1 MKVDGVKVKAKSVL
15 FSAVALLLTPVRLM
29 RSILRGEGGTRGT
42 AFVPAGLFL
51 ILLGF
56 LSIAQAL
63 AAGLDAQVDRARL
76 AEGESL
82 LLTLSGPGDVW
93 GTPDT
98 AALARD
104 FAVQNQGQ
112 GTSTVMT
119 NGRVTTTREWRFLLT
134 PKASGRF
141 TIPAMRLGELESLPI
156 AVEVL
161 PAAQAAQVGE
171 PPPARLEA
179 ELDRDQ
185 VYVQGQVIYTLRVL
199 LRPQVQNASLEDPL
213 AEGVQIELLGE
224 DRVTETQRDGLRYR
238 VVERRYA
245 LLPQH
250 SGAIEIPA
258 PVLSAAVPE
267 SRTGRGQAAGTA
279 PGSPFGSG
287 GSAFEQFFGRDPF
300 AKMDSLF
307 QRTRPIQVRGPA
319 LTLEVRP
326 RPAGAPVPWLPAEEL
341 RLAESWT
348 PDPAAAQ
355 TRLRVGEP
363 ITRTIALTAQGLSAT
378 QLPDLTGAVPPGVK
392 SYPDKPRTETR
403 AEGDTLVA
411 VKEIKQA
418 LVPTVA
424 GKLVLPEIRLA
435 WWDTRADQER
445 VAVLPARTLEVLP
458 ATGAVDDQ
466 TPRGQAAAEPVPL
479 PHDQGQVAHGADPA
493 SGAGLTQRPPLAE
506 AASYPS
512 SGGAQGSLSAL
523 GAGTTAAGAGAG
535 AGADS
540 HEMADHTT
548 DNKKISPDFNA
559 NFHEGPATSQTMKGS
574 TGVFHANPVPEASS
588 APGTAAAPASA
599 TAHGASTPLTA
610 VASGWPLPAGHW
622 PWLAAAMAFLWLT
635 TLLLWWR
642 ERRRQSP
649 VSLARTGGSE
659 ISRASLAAARE
670 RVRQACQAQ
679 EPRATREALLAWGQV
694 RWPED
699 PPRRLETLAA
709 RLGGPAASWMGRL
722 DQCLYAPGGAAGW
735 DGPAAWRDLGP
746 ALTVAAERSPG
757 RTGGEDP
764 LPPLYAASASG

>member
-1 MKVDGVKVKAKSVL
+1 MDGVKVKAKSL
-15 FSAVALLLTPVRLM
+15 FFSAVALPLTPVRLM
-29 RSILRGEGGTRGT
+29 RSILRGEGGTPGT
-42 AFVPAGLFL
+42 SSVPAGLFL

-199 LRPQVQNASLEDPL
+199 LRPQVQNASLEDPQ
-213 AEGVQIELLGE
+213 AEGIQIERLGE

-267 SRTGRGQAAGTA
+267 SRSSRGQAAGTA

-300 AKMDSLF
+300 AEIDSLF

-326 RPAGAPVPWLPAEEL
+326 RPAGAPVPWLPAEDL

-392 SYPDKPRTETR
+392 SYPDKPRTESR

-466 TPRGQAAAEPVPL
+466 TPRGPAAAEPVPL
-479 PHDQGQVAHGADPA
+479 PHDQGQVAHGAD
-493 SGAGLTQRPPLAE
+493 
-506 AASYPS
+506 
-512 SGGAQGSLSAL
+512 
-523 GAGTTAAGAGAG
+523 
-535 AGADS
+535 
-540 HEMADHTT
+540 
-548 DNKKISPDFNA
+548 
-559 NFHEGPATSQTMKGS
+559 
-574 TGVFHANPVPEASS
+574 PVPEASS

-649 VSLARTGGSE
+649 VPLARMGGIE
-659 ISRASLAAARE
+659 VSRASLAAARE

-679 EPRATREALLAWGQV
+679 EPRATREALLAWGLV

-764 LPPLYAASASG
+764 LPPLYAVSASG

>member
-1 MKVDGVKVKAKSVL
+1 MKVDGVKVKAKSL
-15 FSAVALLLTPVRLM
+15 FFSAVALSLTPVRLM
-29 RSILRGEGGTRGT
+29 RWVPRGEGGTRGT
-42 AFVPAGLFL
+42 ASVPAWLFL
-51 ILLGF
+51 ILLG
-56 LSIAQAL
+56 LLGIPQAR

-112 GTSTVMT
+112 GTSTIMT

-141 TIPAMRLGELESLPI
+141 TIPALRLGELESLPI

-199 LRPQVQNASLEDPL
+199 LRPQVQNASLDDPQ
-213 AEGVQIELLGE
+213 AEGVQIERLGE

-250 SGAIEIPA
+250 SGTVEIQA
-258 PVLSAAVPE
+258 PVLSAAVTE

-279 PGSPFGSG
+279 AGAPFGSG

-300 AKMDSLF
+300 AEMDSLF

-319 LTLEVRP
+319 LTLEVKP
-326 RPAGAPVPWLPAEEL
+326 RPAGAPDPWLPAEDL
-341 RLAESWT
+341 RLAENWT
-348 PDPAAAQ
+348 PDPAGAQ

-392 SYPDKPRTETR
+392 SYPDKPKIETR

-418 LVPTVA
+418 LVPTLA
-424 GKLVLPEIRLA
+424 GNLVLPEIRLG

-445 VAVLPARTLEVLP
+445 VAVLPARTLEILP
-458 ATGAVDDQ
+458 ATGAVDRQ
-466 TPRGQAAAEPVPL
+466 TSGGQGAAAEPASPPVG
-479 PHDQGQVAHGADPA
+479 QGQGTLGAPPVAGAALTPA
-493 SGAGLTQRPPLAE
+493 PRLGD
-506 AASYPS
+506 ASSPS
-512 SGGAQGSLSAL
+512 SGGSQGSLPAVVP
-523 GAGTTAAGAGAG
+523 GRTTATGD
-535 AGADS
+535 GADPVMES
-540 HEMADHTT
+540 
-548 DNKKISPDFNA
+548 SP
-559 NFHEGPATSQTMKGS
+559 
-574 TGVFHANPVPEASS
+574 SS
-588 APGTAAAPASA
+588 GTAAAASA
-599 TAHGASTPLTA
+599 SAALGPAGPPTATSP
-610 VASGWPLPAGHW
+610 SWPLPAGHW
-622 PWLAAAMAFLWLT
+622 PWLTAALAFLWLT

-649 VSLARTGGSE
+649 VPLDRTGGSE
-659 ISRASLAAARE
+659 VSRASLAAARE

-679 EPRATREALLAWGQV
+679 EPRATREALLAWGQA

-699 PPRRLETLAA
+699 PPWRLDTLAA
-709 RLGGPAASWMGRL
+709 RLDGPAASWMGWL
-722 DQCLYAPGGAAGW
+722 DQCLYAPGGATGW
-735 DGPAAWRDLGP
+735 DGPTAWRDLGP
-746 ALTVAAERSPG
+746 ALAVAAERTPG
-757 RTGGEDP
+757 RIGGEDP
-764 LPPLYAASASG
+764 LPPLYAHGTSISTSVSG

>member
-1 MKVDGVKVKAKSVL
+1 MKVDGVKVKAKSVF
-15 FSAVALLLTPVRLM
+15 FSAVALPLTPVRLM
-29 RSILRGEGGTRGT
+29 RSILRGEGGTPGT
-42 AFVPAGLFL
+42 SSVPAGLVL

-199 LRPQVQNASLEDPL
+199 LRPQVQNASLEDTQ
-213 AEGVQIELLGE
+213 AEGIQIERLGE

-267 SRTGRGQAAGTA
+267 SRTGRGQVSGTA

-300 AKMDSLF
+300 TEMDSLF

-326 RPAGAPVPWLPAEEL
+326 RPAGAPVPWLPAEDL
-341 RLAESWT
+341 RLAENWT
-348 PDPAAAQ
+348 PDPAGAQ

-479 PHDQGQVAHGADPA
+479 PHDQGQVAHGADP
-493 SGAGLTQRPPLAE
+493 
-506 AASYPS
+506 
-512 SGGAQGSLSAL
+512 
-523 GAGTTAAGAGAG
+523 
-535 AGADS
+535 
-540 HEMADHTT
+540 
-548 DNKKISPDFNA
+548 
-559 NFHEGPATSQTMKGS
+559 
-574 TGVFHANPVPEASS
+574 VPEASS

-659 ISRASLAAARE
+659 VSRASLAAARE

>member
-1 MKVDGVKVKAKSVL
+1 MKVDGVKVKAMSVF
-15 FSAVALLLTPVRLM
+15 FSAVALPLTPVRLM
-29 RSILRGEGGTRGT
+29 RSIPRGEGGTRGT
-42 AFVPAGLFL
+42 ASVPAGLFL

-63 AAGLDAQVDRARL
+63 AAGLDAQVDRTRL

-98 AALARD
+98 AVLARD

-199 LRPQVQNASLEDPL
+199 LRPQVQNASLEDPQ
-213 AEGVQIELLGE
+213 AEGVQIERLGE

-300 AKMDSLF
+300 AEMDSLF

-341 RLAESWT
+341 RVAESWT
-348 PDPAAAQ
+348 PDPVAAQ

-363 ITRTIALTAQGLSAT
+363 ITRTIALTAQGLSDA
-378 QLPDLTGAVPPGVK
+378 QLPDLIGAVPPGVK

-458 ATGAVDDQ
+458 ATGAVNDQ

-493 SGAGLTQRPPLAE
+493 AGAGLTQRPPLAE
-506 AASYPS
+506 AASSPS
-512 SGGAQGSLSAL
+512 SGGSQGSLSAL
-523 GAGTTAAGAGAG
+523 GPGTTAAGAGAN
-535 AGADS
+535 S
-540 HEMADHTT
+540 HEMAGHAT
-548 DNKKISPDFNA
+548 DNNKISSDFN
-559 NFHEGPATSQTMKGS
+559 
-574 TGVFHANPVPEASS
+574 ANPVPEASS

-599 TAHGASTPLTA
+599 TAHGASTPLTV

-622 PWLAAAMAFLWLT
+622 PWLAAAFAFLWLT

-642 ERRRQSP
+642 ERRRQFP

-659 ISRASLAAARE
+659 VSRASLAAARE

-746 ALTVAAERSPG
+746 ALTVAAE
-757 RTGGEDP
+757 
-764 LPPLYAASASG
+764 

>member
-1 MKVDGVKVKAKSVL
+1 MKVDGVKVKAMSVF
-15 FSAVALLLTPVRLM
+15 FSAVALPLTPVRLM
-29 RSILRGEGGTRGT
+29 RSIPRGEGGTRGT
-42 AFVPAGLFL
+42 ASVPAGLFL

-63 AAGLDAQVDRARL
+63 AAGLDAQVDRTRL

-98 AALARD
+98 AVLARD

-199 LRPQVQNASLEDPL
+199 LRPQVQNASLEDPQ
-213 AEGVQIELLGE
+213 AEGVQIERLGE

-250 SGAIEIPA
+250 SGAIVIPA

-300 AKMDSLF
+300 AEMDSLF

-341 RLAESWT
+341 RVAESWT
-348 PDPAAAQ
+348 PDPVAAQ

-363 ITRTIALTAQGLSAT
+363 ITRTIALTAQGLSDA
-378 QLPDLTGAVPPGVK
+378 QLPDLIGAVPPGVK

-458 ATGAVDDQ
+458 ATGAVNDQ

-493 SGAGLTQRPPLAE
+493 AEAGLTQRPPLAE
-506 AASYPS
+506 AASSPS
-512 SGGAQGSLSAL
+512 SGGSQGSLPAL
-523 GAGTTAAGAGAG
+523 GPGTTAAGAGAN
-535 AGADS
+535 S
-540 HEMADHTT
+540 HEMAGQAT
-548 DNKKISPDFNA
+548 DNNKISSDFN
-559 NFHEGPATSQTMKGS
+559 
-574 TGVFHANPVPEASS
+574 ANPVPEASS

-599 TAHGASTPLTA
+599 TAQGASTPLTA
-610 VASGWPLPAGHW
+610 DASGWPLPAGHW
-622 PWLAAAMAFLWLT
+622 PWLAAAFAFLWLT

-642 ERRRQSP
+642 ERRCQSP
-649 VSLARTGGSE
+649 VPLARTGGSE
-659 ISRASLAAARE
+659 VSRASLAAARE